1 MKFIIILYIIYII
14 INNLHN
20 QSGVQFVQGVH
31 NNLNNLTNTN
41 ESILFYSIEKLK
53 KDELVQ
59 TVKELQSKV
68 KDDKKLTFIDIIK
81 LFYKKVYQN
90 YSFIVKFLSKI
101 TILSIIFKLISKI
114 KWIRVI
120 WITLYSMVTFI
131 LGLAYSDVYGFKDI
145 IESINNYWSYI
156 INYIHDTKYFQFIIK
171 ILNFIKQESVI
182 SENKNENIKIEDNL
196 ENKKDIS
203 EIKENGF
210 SSWKSETEQSSN
222 IENDRWNN
230 WNSEKNKIE
239 ETDKPFYLNWYFL
252 ISVSIISA
260 SLIYYYWDNISE
272 LSSNLI
278 EKLKNLKPGDD
289 PNNNPRDVDNT
300 PRPKDIELRD
310 STSNFNIHEK
320 VQNMDL
326 ESITN
331 FHDKINIETNNLLN
345 NINNRI
351 KFYSDHPN
359 LNSSQR
365 LKMNLDFRRLFDQLK
380 LNQVNQIEIF
390 NKLST
395 LNLEDG
401 ADVLKNED
409 RLKLIK
415 NINSTMNTLNK
426 HSEVIPNYNLEL
438 DNLPKLNVELD
449 RPLSPLQD
457 STKIVEN
464 LNTTVEKSWGASS
477 SNLSPSSDGSDDT
490 IKANK

>member
-1 MKFIIILYIIYII
+1 
-14 INNLHN
+14 
-20 QSGVQFVQGVH
+20 
-31 NNLNNLTNTN
+31 
-41 ESILFYSIEKLK
+41 
-53 KDELVQ
+53 
-59 TVKELQSKV
+59 
-68 KDDKKLTFIDIIK
+68 
-81 LFYKKVYQN
+81 
-90 YSFIVKFLSKI
+90 
-101 TILSIIFKLISKI
+101 
-114 KWIRVI
+114 
-120 WITLYSMVTFI
+120 
-131 LGLAYSDVYGFKDI
+131 
-145 IESINNYWSYI
+145 
-156 INYIHDTKYFQFIIK
+156 
-171 ILNFIKQESVI
+171 
-182 SENKNENIKIEDNL
+182 
-196 ENKKDIS
+196 
-203 EIKENGF
+203 
-210 SSWKSETEQSSN
+210 
-222 IENDRWNN
+222 
-230 WNSEKNKIE
+230 
-239 ETDKPFYLNWYFL
+239 
-252 ISVSIISA
+252 
-260 SLIYYYWDNISE
+260 
-272 LSSNLI
+272 
-278 EKLKNLKPGDD
+278 
-289 PNNNPRDVDNT
+289 
-300 PRPKDIELRD
+300 
-310 STSNFNIHEK
+310 
-320 VQNMDL
+320 MDL

-464 LNTTVEKSWGASS
+464 LNTTVEKS
-477 SNLSPSSDGSDDT
+477 
-490 IKANK
+490 